1 MFKAK
6 LLGILVFIIT
16 TVVISQ
22 LLLLVNMEIDCR
34 FPVGFMVG
42 TFAGILTNCC
52 LRPVSN
58 EESSDK

>member
-6 LLGILVFIIT
+6 LLGVLVFIIT

-42 TFAGILTNCC
+42 TFAGILTNCW

>member
-42 TFAGILTNCC
+42 TFAGILTNCW

-58 EESSDK
+58 EESSD

>member
-42 TFAGILTNCC
+42 TFAGILTNCW

>member
-6 LLGILVFIIT
+6 LLGILVFVFT
-16 TVVISQ
+16 TIVIWWV
-22 LLLLVNMEIDCR
+22 LGFIDMVIDCR

-42 TFAGILTNCC
+42 TFAGILTNCW